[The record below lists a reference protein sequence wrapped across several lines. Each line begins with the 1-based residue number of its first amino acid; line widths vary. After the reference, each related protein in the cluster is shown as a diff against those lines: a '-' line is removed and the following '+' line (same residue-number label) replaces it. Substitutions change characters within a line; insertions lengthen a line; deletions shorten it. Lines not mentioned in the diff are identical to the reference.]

1 MPCKSILELLY
12 LPCISKV
19 VIMYRLI
26 TSKLEAWKNSSARKP
41 LIIRG
46 ARQVGK
52 SYTVTSFGKNSFQ
65 GRIHTVDFEKHPDW
79 HQVFER
85 NLDPVRIIGELEIL
99 LNKKIIAGTDL
110 LFFDEIQ
117 AAPKAMM
124 ALRYFYEEMP
134 GLHVIAA
141 GSLLEFAM
149 KDISFPVGRVSL
161 TSMSS
166 MNFCEFLIACNKD
179 KLAEIILSEPAK
191 LPDTV
196 HRALLD
202 SVREYMYIGGM
213 PQVVDAWRQT
223 RSMAE
228 AFDIQ
233 NDLAGT
239 YRQDFSKYAPYVDK
253 RSLNQALDSVAKN
266 IGHQVIYTRISDEFT
281 GPTNKKALD
290 LLTMAKVV
298 SKVNA
303 ASPASLPLAATA
315 SDKRFKA
322 LLVDTGILRALNQLP
337 SNVEYMKNDL
347 LQMYHG
353 ALAEQFAGQEIL
365 SSGLENLHYW
375 SREAKSS
382 SAEVDYLLVRNSRI
396 CPVEIKGG
404 AAGKLRSLHLLLRE
418 FPDIERGYV
427 LSTAPYGEMPDQK
440 LVFLPLYYAYGLVHQ
455 QN

>member
-1 MPCKSILELLY
+1 MN
-12 LPCISKV
+12 
-19 VIMYRLI
+19 RLF
-26 TSKLEAWKNSSARKP
+26 TQKLETWKDTIGRKP

-52 SYTVTSFGKNSFQ
+52 SFTVASFGKNNFN

-79 HQVFER
+79 HGIFEK
-85 NLDPVRIIGELEIL
+85 NLDPHRIVSELEIL
-99 LNKKIIAGTDL
+99 LNAKITAGTDL

-117 AAPKAMM
+117 AAPKAIM

-161 TSMSS
+161 MNMSP
-166 MNFCEFLIACNKD
+166 MNFYEYLKACQKD
-179 KLAEIILSEPAK
+179 KLAEIVLSEPEK
-191 LPDTV
+191 LPGTI
-196 HRALLD
+196 HQALLD
-202 SVREYMYIGGM
+202 NLREYMYVGGM
-213 PQVVDAWRQT
+213 PQCVNVWHVN

-228 AFDIQ
+228 VFDIQ

-253 RSLNQALDSVAKN
+253 RSLNQVLGSVASN
-266 IGHQVIYTRISDEFT
+266 IGHQVIYTRMSVEFT

-290 LLTMAKVV
+290 LLTLARVV
-298 SKVNA
+298 SKVNS
-303 ASPASLPLAATA
+303 ASPASLPLAATS

-322 LLVDTGILRALNQLP
+322 ILVDTGILRALNQLP
-337 SNVEYMKNDL
+337 ANIEFMKNDL

-353 ALAEQFAGQEIL
+353 ALAEQFAGQEFI
-365 SSGLENLHYW
+365 SSGQENLFYW

-382 SAEVDYLLVRNSRI
+382 SAEVDYLVVKNGSI

-404 AAGKLRSLHLLLRE
+404 AAGKLRSLHVLLKE
-418 FPDIERGYV
+418 YPKIERGYV
-427 LSTAPYGEMPDQK
+427 LSIAPFGEIPSQK
-440 LVFLPLYYAYGLVHQ
+440 IVFLPLYYAYGLLRQ
-455 QN
+455 